1 MPNAGHNP
9 NYVVR
14 PSFPLSVKGNS
25 IMDAK
30 GQKVAVV
37 FTETAGATADYIVGI
52 LNEYAE
58 KNVL

>member
-9 NYVVR
+9 SYFVR
-14 PSFPLSVKGNS
+14 PTFPLSVKGNS
-25 IMDAK
+25 IVDAK
-30 GQKVAVV
+30 GKKVAVV